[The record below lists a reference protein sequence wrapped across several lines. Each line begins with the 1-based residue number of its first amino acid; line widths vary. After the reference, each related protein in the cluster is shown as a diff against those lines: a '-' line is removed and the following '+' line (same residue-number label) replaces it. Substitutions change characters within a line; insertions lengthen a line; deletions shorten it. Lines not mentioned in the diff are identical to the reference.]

1 MIENMETNDQVNRDA
16 ASDVPTPIPATTAA
30 PVQRFV
36 RFLRLIASIA
46 FWPLRFLRFAGMARS
61 EQTHAV
67 IVKIPP
73 MPSDLTDEIKRIAGV
88 EIQRALSFVGKK
100 ESSSGLL

>member
-1 MIENMETNDQVNRDA
+1 MRENMETNDQVNRDA
-16 ASDVPTPIPATTAA
+16 ASDVPTPSPATTAA
-30 PVQRFV
+30 PVQRLV

-46 FWPLRFLRFAGMARS
+46 FWPLRFLRFAGMTRS
-61 EQTHAV
+61 EQTHTV

-88 EIQRALSFVGKK
+88 EIQRALS
-100 ESSSGLL
+100 LM